1 MRALFFACIVI
12 VLVSASAPSLFTF
25 YLERGGSSEA
35 SAAPEVAAEAD
46 PAVSNSSRFVRV
58 KAESDGHFYVDA
70 IVNFRPVRLMVDTG
84 ATVVALRQSD
94 AVSAGIRVHASD
106 FQYPVQTANG
116 ITKAAETVLDRVI
129 VTDIEVG
136 AVRALIL
143 PDDQLTVSLLGGS
156 FLSKLA
162 RFEVQNGTL
171 IFEN

>member
-1 MRALFFACIVI
+1 MRALLFASLLI
-12 VLVSASAPSLFTF
+12 VLVSASAPSLFTL
-25 YLERGGSSEA
+25 YVQRWGGSEA
-35 SAAPEVAAEAD
+35 SAAPEVAAEAE
-46 PAVSNSSRFVRV
+46 PAMPNSSRFVRI
-58 KAESDGHFYVDA
+58 KAESDGHFYVEA

-94 AVSAGIRVHASD
+94 AASAGIRVHASD

-116 ITKAAETVLDRVI
+116 VTKAAEALLDRVI

-156 FLSKLA
+156 FLGKLA